1 MQSSDLLSEFNLS
14 DYFSGIPENSI
25 GTIAVKSDPG
35 SENIRPYLPGSGR
48 TGKEIQAARRIASL
62 SDESR
67 RSVAFRIVKTSPD
80 VYNFPGVTIR
90 FVKSGHNA
98 DPVVFSVFGKLAG
111 SNKSHPIGI
120 VRSKSGKL
128 HFRLN
133 SLESYQDGIRL
144 HFIACLKIGL
154 RDQDSLKSGNCALSD
169 HWLADPRLGSILG
182 LNFGSPD
189 HHSKPW
195 IVTGDNRARVITRA
209 IQGKIRKDRKDRA
222 DQLCHQLRSANSE
235 NSRLK
240 RDNRTLADTR
250 NLIVLGNAIR
260 FDRSMPLGQAIDRG
274 LCPDPVSYAD
284 QAENVVGMQYFSRT
298 VRSEV

>member
-1 MQSSDLLSEFNLS
+1 MQSSDLLSEFDLS
-14 DYFSGIPENSI
+14 EYFSNIPETQAGIPVEA
-25 GTIAVKSDPG
+25 GSD

-48 TGKEIQAARRIASL
+48 SADQIQAARKIASL

-80 VYNFPGVTIR
+80 VYNFPGITIR
-90 FVKSGHNA
+90 FVKSGHKS

-111 SNKSHPIGI
+111 SNKSHPIG
-120 VRSKSGKL
+120 VVKGKGGKL

-133 SLESYQDGIRL
+133 ALESYQDRIRL
-144 HFIACLKIGL
+144 HFIACLKILGL
-154 RDQDSLKSGNCALSD
+154 RDQDSIKSGNCALTD
-169 HWLADPRLGSILG
+169 HWLSDSRLGSILG
-182 LNFGSPD
+182 LQFGKPD

-195 IVTGDNRARVITRA
+195 IVTSDNRARVVTRA

-222 DQLCHQLRSANSE
+222 DQLSHQLRSVSSE

-240 RDNRTLADTR
+240 RDNRALADTR

-260 FDRSMPLGQAIDRG
+260 FDRSMPVGQTIDRG
-274 LCPDPVSYAD
+274 LCPDPVSHAD
-284 QAENVVGMQYFSRT
+284 QSENVVGMQYFSRT